1 MPRNARAPQ
10 EAVVNMVRYLAR
22 CDSSLTLLDTQLPA
36 VQHHVDVAADAL
48 VVARDAERAEELE
61 ESNSVDSFD
70 ADADQ
75 IASDRIERVRGRT
88 DRAREELCQ
97 ACVALLRHER
107 RIRSTRREAELL
119 VRRLRVQVTL
129 RQQERQAAA
138 SAALVE
144 QWREQNRELERQ
156 RREAARA
163 AAGATSPVWRPW

>member
-1 MPRNARAPQ
+1 M
-10 EAVVNMVRYLAR
+10 MWFLAR
-22 CDSSLTLLDTQLPA
+22 CDRALTMLYSQLPA
-36 VQHHVDVAADAL
+36 VKHHVDVAAHAL
-48 VVARDAERAEELE
+48 EVAREAEAAEELE
-61 ESNSVDSFD
+61 DSHSVDSFD

-75 IASDRIERVRGRT
+75 IASETIERLRART

-97 ACVALLRHER
+97 ACERLRRHER